1 MKLLIKQACITD
13 PLSSLHGSTQDI
25 LIENGIIREI
35 ATSISEKTDRVIDQ
49 KGLSISPGWVDIFSN
64 FADPGYEFKETMETG
79 AAAAAAGGFT
89 DVFLIPDTK
98 PVTDNKSQVERIVQR
113 NGGMPA
119 SNGSRDNS
127 LPVTVHPLGAITK
140 NLEGKHLAEM
150 YDMQNAGA
158 VAFTDGLHPVQSSG
172 VLVKALQYVKA
183 FKGVIIQIPD
193 DTSISPGG
201 LIHEGIISTQLGL
214 PGKPMMSE
222 ELIIARDIKLAR
234 YTGSRIHFT
243 GVSSPKS
250 IEYIRRGKDSGIDI
264 SCSVTP
270 YHLFFSD
277 EDLVD
282 YDTNLKVY
290 PPLRTK
296 TNVAELKKALLDG
309 TIDCIASH
317 HLPHEYDS
325 KILEFENAKFGM
337 TGLETSYAVV
347 QTLFPDLPAEKIYA
361 LFGGNARRI
370 FKLDPSTIEKGATV
384 NCTLFNPSANWTFDL
399 GKSVSKSKNSPFDG
413 KPFTGKAFGI
423 IAKGKLHLNN

>member
-13 PLSSLHGSTQDI
+13 PLSSHHGTIQDI
-25 LIENGIIREI
+25 LIENGLIRDI
-35 ATSISEKTDRVIDQ
+35 APSIFEKADQVIDHQ
-49 KGLSISPGWVDIFSN
+49 ALQVSPGWVDIFSN
-64 FADPGYEFKETMETG
+64 FADPGYEFKETLETG

-98 PVTDNKSQVERIVQR
+98 PVTDGKSQVEVIRHR
-113 NGGMPA
+113 N
-119 SNGSRDNS
+119 SV
-127 LPVTVHPLGAITK
+127 LPVTIHAIGAITK
-140 NLEGKHLAEM
+140 NLEGRHLAEM
-150 YDMQNAGA
+150 YDMQNSGA
-158 VAFTDGLHPVQSSG
+158 VAFSDGLHPVQSSG
-172 VLVKALQYVKA
+172 VLVKALQYIKA
-183 FKGVIIQIPD
+183 FDGVIIQIPD
-193 DTSISPGG
+193 DTSISPNG

-234 YTGSRIHFT
+234 YTDSRIHFT
-243 GVSSPKS
+243 GITSPKS
-250 IEYIRRGKDSGIDI
+250 IEYIRRGKDSGIQI
-264 SCSVTP
+264 TCSVTP

-277 EDLVD
+277 ESLVD

-290 PPLRTK
+290 PPLRSK
-296 TNVAELKKALLDG
+296 IISDQLKQAVIDG

-347 QTLFPDLPAEKIYA
+347 QTLLPDLSAERIYA

-370 FKLDPSTIEKGATV
+370 FNLDPCVIEKGNAC
-384 NCTLFNPSANWTFDL
+384 NLTLFDMEFDWTYDL
-399 GKSVSKSKNSPFDG
+399 AKTVSKSRNSPFYG
-413 KPFTGKAFGI
+413 IPFKGKAIGI
-423 IAKGKLHLNN
+423 FAKGKLHLNN

>member
-13 PLSSLHGSTQDI
+13 PLSSRHGTIQDI
-25 LIENGIIREI
+25 LIEKGIIREI
-35 ATSISEKTDRVIDQ
+35 ASGITEKADQVIDQ
-49 KGLSISPGWVDIFSN
+49 KGIQISPGWVDIFSN
-64 FADPGYEFKETMETG
+64 FADPGYEFKETLETG
-79 AAAAAAGGFT
+79 SAAAAAGGFT
-89 DVFLIPDTK
+89 DVFLIPDTQ
-98 PVTDNKSQVERIVQR
+98 PVTDNKSQVEFLKHR
-113 NGGMPA
+113 NGG
-119 SNGSRDNS
+119 
-127 LPVTVHPLGAITK
+127 LPVTIHPIGAITK
-140 NLEGKHLAEM
+140 NLEGRHLAEM
-150 YDMQNAGA
+150 YDMKNSGA
-158 VAFTDGLHPVQSSG
+158 IAFSDGLHPVQSSG

-183 FKGVIIQIPD
+183 FQGVIIQIPD
-193 DTSISPGG
+193 DTSISPSG
-201 LIHEGIISTQLGL
+201 LMHEGIISTQLGL

-264 SCSVTP
+264 SCSVTA

-277 EDLVD
+277 EALVD

-290 PPLRTK
+290 PPLRPK
-296 TNVAELKKALLDG
+296 AVVSELKQALLDG

-337 TGLETSYAVV
+337 TGLETAYAAI
-347 QTLFPDLPAEKIYA
+347 QTLFPDLSAEKIYA

-370 FKLDPSTIEKGATV
+370 FHLDPATIEQG
-384 NCTLFNPSANWTFDL
+384 NSGDFTLFSPGTRWTFDL
-399 GKSVSKSKNSPFDG
+399 AKSASKSKNSAFHG
-413 KPFTGKAFGI
+413 QTFTGKAIGTFT
-423 IAKGKLHLNN
+423 KGKLHLIH

>member
-13 PLSSLHGSTQDI
+13 PLSSHHGTIQDI

-35 ATSISEKTDRVIDQ
+35 APSVSEKADQVIDHT
-49 KGLSISPGWVDIFSN
+49 GLQVSPGWVDIFSN
-64 FADPGYEFKETMETG
+64 FADPGFEFKETLETG
-79 AAAAAAGGFT
+79 SAAAAAGGFT

-98 PVTDNKSQVERIVQR
+98 PVTDGKSQVEVIRHR
-113 NGGMPA
+113 N
-119 SNGSRDNS
+119 SV
-127 LPVTVHPLGAITK
+127 LPVTIHAIGAITK
-140 NLEGKHLAEM
+140 NLEGRHLAEM
-150 YDMQNAGA
+150 YDMQNSGA
-158 VAFTDGLHPVQSSG
+158 VAFSDGLHPVQSSG
-172 VLVKALQYVKA
+172 VLVKALQYIKA
-183 FKGVIIQIPD
+183 FDGVIIQIPD
-193 DTSISPGG
+193 DTSISPNG

-234 YTGSRIHFT
+234 YTDSRIHFT
-243 GVSSPKS
+243 GVTSPKS
-250 IEYIRRGKDSGIDI
+250 IEYIRRGKDSGIQI
-264 SCSVTP
+264 TCSVTP

-277 EDLVD
+277 EALVD

-290 PPLRTK
+290 PPLRSK
-296 TNVAELKKALLDG
+296 IISEQLKQAVMDG

-347 QTLFPDLPAEKIYA
+347 QTLLPDLSAERIYA

-370 FKLDPSTIEKGATV
+370 FNLDPCSIEKG
-384 NCTLFNPSANWTFDL
+384 NLSNLTLFDMELEWTFDL
-399 GKSVSKSKNSPFDG
+399 SKTVSKSRNSPFDG
-413 KPFTGKAFGI
+413 TAFNGKAIGI
-423 IAKGKLHLNN
+423 ITKGKLHLSN

>member
-25 LIENGIIREI
+25 LIENGVIREI
-35 ATSISEKTDRVIDQ
+35 TPAISEKTDEVIDQ
-49 KGLSISPGWVDIFSN
+49 KGLCISPGWIDIFSN

-113 NGGMPA
+113 NSGMPSA
-119 SNGSRDNS
+119 HGGRDNR

-140 NLEGKHLAEM
+140 NLEGIHLAEM

-250 IEYIRRGKDSGIDI
+250 IEYIRRGKDSGLDI

-277 EDLVD
+277 EDLVN

-296 TNVAELKKALLDG
+296 TNVAEMKKALTDG

-347 QTLFPDLPAEKIYA
+347 QTIFPDLGTEKIYA

-370 FKLDPSTIEKGATV
+370 FKLDSSKIEKGAIM
-384 NCTLFNPSANWTFDL
+384 NCTLFNPSAKWTFDL
-399 GKSVSKSKNSPFDG
+399 GKSLSKSKNSPFDG
-413 KPFTGKAFGI
+413 KSFTGKAFGI